1 MNFSRR
7 AFCGM
12 GVAGLVMPGI
22 GLARPVLPG
31 ERKFLFIYL
40 WGGADQTTVLA
51 PTMNHS
57 NIPDE
62 VEAEQAWVGDLSFV
76 DHPARPS
83 VRTFFEGY
91 GDQSAILHGFEVRS
105 IAHERCQQLILT
117 GTADAAVDDWPTL
130 LAANGSPDLLLPCLL
145 HSGPSYSARYTDR
158 VVRAGETGQLSQLLD
173 GSALRDRSDVERA
186 LPNASTSASVDA
198 YIKDQIS
205 RLTTKS
211 GRETQLV
218 ESYSRSLERLSNVKT
233 LSGTVDLTVDT
244 NKALPERIAAAVDC
258 LELGLS
264 RTAVIE
270 YRGVNEEGFDTHSN
284 NARQSGHQEELFGYL
299 VDIADNLAS
308 RPGQSGGSLL
318 DETVMVVFTEMG
330 RHPLLNFEM
339 GKDHW
344 TYTSVLLA
352 GGGITGGQV
361 CGGYN
366 EDFQGAPTDL
376 ATGAVHASG
385 VPLLANHFGAT
396 LLALGDI
403 DPGDYLP
410 GIDPIM
416 SLL

>member
-1 MNFSRR
+1 
-7 AFCGM
+7 M
-12 GVAGLVMPGI
+12 GLSGLLLPRL
-22 GLARPVLPG
+22 GLASPVRPG
-31 ERKFLFIYL
+31 QRKFLFIYL

-51 PTMNHS
+51 PTMGHAS
-57 NIPDE
+57 IPDE
-62 VEAEQAWVGDLSFV
+62 DGAEQAWMGDLSFV

-91 GDQSAILHGFEVRS
+91 ADQSAILHGFEVRS

-117 GTADAAVDDWPTL
+117 GSADAAVDDWPTV
-130 LAANGSPDLLLPCLL
+130 LAANGSSELLLPCLV
-145 HSGPSYSARYTDR
+145 HSGPSYTARYTDR

-173 GSALRDRSDVERA
+173 GSALTDRSDVEYT
-186 LPNASTSASVDA
+186 LPSSSSSASVDA
-198 YIKDQIS
+198 YIQSQIG
-205 RLTTKS
+205 RRPTRA
-211 GRETQLV
+211 GRETRITDAYARALA
-218 ESYSRSLERLSNVKT
+218 RLSDVKT
-233 LSGTVDLTVDT
+233 LSGTVDLTVET
-244 NKALPERIAAAVDC
+244 AKALPERITAAIDC

-264 RTAVIE
+264 RTTMVE
-270 YRGVNEEGFDTHSN
+270 YRGVNDEGFDTHSN
-284 NARQSGHQEELFGYL
+284 NARQSDHQEELFGYL
-299 VDIADNLAS
+299 VDIADDLAS
-308 RPGQSGGSLL
+308 RPGQAGGSLL

-344 TYTSVLLA
+344 TYTSVLLT

-366 EDFQGAPTDL
+366 DDFQGAPTDL
-376 ATGAVHASG
+376 SSGAVHASG
-385 VPLLANHFGAT
+385 VPLLASHLGST

-410 GIDPIM
+410 GIDPIL

>member
-1 MNFSRR
+1 
-7 AFCGM
+7 M
-12 GVAGLVMPGI
+12 GLSGLVMPRI
-22 GLARPVLPG
+22 GLARPANPG
-31 ERKFLFIYL
+31 DRKFLFIYL

-62 VEAEQAWVGDLSFV
+62 EGAEEAWIGDLSFV
-76 DHPARPS
+76 DHPIRPS
-83 VRTFFEGY
+83 VRSFFEGY

-130 LAANGSPDLLLPCLL
+130 LAANGSPDLLLPCLV

-173 GSALRDRSDVERA
+173 GSALSDRSDVEHA
-186 LPNASTSASVDA
+186 LPSASTSAAVDA
-198 YIKDQIS
+198 YIAEQIS
-205 RLTTKS
+205 LLPTKA

-218 ESYSRSLERLSNVKT
+218 DSYSRAMARLSNVKT

-244 NKALPERIAAAVDC
+244 AKALPERIAAAVDC

-264 RTAVIE
+264 RTAVVE

-284 NARQSGHQEELFGYL
+284 NMRQSGHHEELYGYL
-299 VDIADNLAS
+299 VQIADDLAS
-308 RPGQSGGSLL
+308 RPGQSGGTLL

-330 RHPLLNFEM
+330 RHPLLNFEL

-344 TYTSVLLA
+344 TYTSVMLT

-376 ATGAVHASG
+376 ASGTVHASG
-385 VPLLANHFGAT
+385 VPLLANHLGAT

-403 DPGDYLP
+403 DPGEYLP
-410 GIDPIM
+410 GIDPIL